1 MTESRQRHTAPRL
14 AVLGGVVGA
23 FVAFSVPAFA
33 SAVPP
38 KITPSEV
45 TFAIPAGS
53 TSTWTLNLWSHSVL
67 EGSNHGTSG
76 VLTVPVP
83 ATSDCTFQADV
94 TVVPVDGTR
103 SFYSGKRA
111 TVPGCGPPQTIGGH
125 VFLCNAAGG
134 PTTTEISGGTL
145 AASGPQTVG
154 SQANPLGPIHVAS
167 GNYTMTAT
175 SPSGYVFVPC
185 GGSATIGLTGAS
197 ASELVDVPAGGSGV
211 GSFYVVVAP
220 TGSVGGG
227 GSPGASGSNV
237 GPSTSPGTPGP
248 TSSLSKQSRPP
259 ATRVSS
265 GSLAFTGM
273 NVGPLLISGLL
284 ALVLGTLATA
294 TSRVRKRHA
303 ERSTARP

>member
-1 MTESRQRHTAPRL
+1 MTETRRRHTALRL

-23 FVAFSVPAFA
+23 VVAFSVPAFA

-38 KITPSEV
+38 KITPTTA

-53 TSTWTLNLWSHSVL
+53 TSTWTLNLWSHTVL
-67 EGSNHGTSG
+67 EGSDHATSG
-76 VLTVPVP
+76 VLIVAVP

-103 SFYSGKRA
+103 FFYSGKRA

-125 VFLCNAAGG
+125 IFLCSASGG
-134 PTTTEISGGTL
+134 PTTSEISGGTL

-154 SQANPLGPIHVAS
+154 AQANPLGPIHVAT
-167 GNYTMTAT
+167 GNYTMAAT

-185 GGSATIGLTGAS
+185 GGSATIGSTGAS
-197 ASELVDVPAGGSGV
+197 ASELVDVPAGGTGV
-211 GSFYVVVAP
+211 GSFYVVLAP
-220 TGSVGGG
+220 TGSLGGG
-227 GSPGASGSNV
+227 GSPGGSGPNV

-248 TSSLSKQSRPP
+248 TSSLTKQSHPV
-259 ATRVSS
+259 TRVRS

-273 NVGPLLISGLL
+273 NPGPLLLSGLL

-294 TSRVRKRHA
+294 TSRVRKRRA
-303 ERSTARP
+303 GGSTAGP